1 MNDAVVIGGGP
12 AGAACALWLHQLGM
26 DVLLLEAGPAVGGL
40 QLNSPYT
47 NRWIPGL
54 QGKTGQ
60 QVAAQ
65 LQDHLESANVPHSL
79 GFWVTGI
86 RARPSGLGWE
96 VSGRGAVHRARHVVI
111 ATGSKPRRGGFV
123 PSDTV
128 GIGPGVAMERIA
140 VAGKRVAI
148 LGGGDN
154 AFDQAGFALRRGA
167 ASVDIFCRRRPRA
180 QALLLKQVAPECVH
194 VGPFEADQSSMTV
207 DGEAFDVI
215 GVQYGFEASIPAG
228 LRLALD
234 DGCIEVDR
242 HGAVPGLPGLYAA
255 GEVTNFLHPCVT
267 TAYAHGVQVAKSI
280 QAAVQDSLTQST
292 WYVREPSSLSCST
305 SPWTSVSKPGN
316 LALNERVNF
325 R

>member
-26 DVLLLEAGPAVGGL
+26 DVLLLEAGSAVGGL

-54 QGKTGQ
+54 QGRTGQ

-86 RARPSGLGWE
+86 RPRASGLGWE
-96 VSGRGAVHRARHVVI
+96 VSGRGAVHRARNVVI

-154 AFDQAGFALRRGA
+154 AFDQAVFAQRRGA
-167 ASVDIFCRRRPRA
+167 ASVEIFCRRPPRA

-194 VGPFEADQSSMTV
+194 VGPFEANQSAMTV
-207 DGEAFDVI
+207 DGRAFDVI

-280 QAAVQDSLTQST
+280 QNASALERWVQPRVDRQAGLRALAVAA
-292 WYVREPSSLSCST
+292 
-305 SPWTSVSKPGN
+305 
-316 LALNERVNF
+316 
-325 R
+325 

>member
-26 DVLLLEAGPAVGGL
+26 DVLLLEAGSAVGGL

-86 RARPSGLGWE
+86 RQRPSGLGWE
-96 VSGRGAVHRARHVVI
+96 VSGRGAVHRARNVVI

-128 GIGPGVAMERIA
+128 GIGPGVAMERLA

-154 AFDQAGFALRRGA
+154 AFDQAVFAQRRGA
-167 ASVDIFCRRRPRA
+167 ASVEIFCRRRPRA

-194 VGPFEADQSSMTV
+194 VGPFEADQSAMTV
-207 DGEAFDVI
+207 DGQAFDVI

-280 QAAVQDSLTQST
+280 QNASALERWIQPRGVDRQPGLRVLAA
-292 WYVREPSSLSCST
+292 
-305 SPWTSVSKPGN
+305 
-316 LALNERVNF
+316 A
-325 R
+325 